1 MAIQKKHGKG
11 RLDKWYKL
19 AKEKGYRARAAFKLI
34 QLNKKYNFLEK
45 SKVLIDLCAAPGSWC
60 QVASEVMPANSLIVG
75 VDLAP
80 IKPIP
85 RCITFQS
92 DITTDKCR
100 ATLRQHLKHLKCD
113 TVLHD
118 GAPNVGTAWVQ
129 DAFTQAELV
138 LQSMKLAT
146 EFLVEGGTFVTKIFR
161 SKDYNSLLWV
171 FNQLFAKV
179 EATKPPSSR
188 NVSAEIFVVCR
199 GYKAPKHLDPK
210 FLDARSVFAEL
221 SDPTPNNEAKVF
233 KPEVKKRKR
242 EGYEEGDWTQ
252 FKEAPVSDFIQTTD
266 PIAMLGGLNKLS
278 FEQKPNGDIAV
289 ATIDKLPETTKEI
302 RDCCADLKVLGRAD
316 FKRLLRW
323 RLRVR
328 EIFGFATKKTKA
340 QEEEKAKEAQEGDEV
355 AEIESMDEEMQI
367 QEELERLKEK
377 DSKARKKQR
386 RAENERKQ
394 KEITRLQMNMATPFE
409 IGLEQAGPTG
419 EDSMFALKAVDK
431 AGALNKI
438 AKGKMAQVVE
448 REQPEEIEE
457 EPETDDEEDRLEREL
472 DSMYGDY
479 VEQRSARDA
488 KYRAKRARK
497 QDDDGEWNGF
507 SDEDKEQSDDEEL
520 VQDADSDWS
529 DDEEE
534 GPKGLITDLDNEE
547 QPKTGL
553 TKRAARF
560 FDQDIFKGIDG
571 LEDLEEDDDS
581 GIDVEHDT
589 EMKDESATPAPA
601 AETGLSIRTSTK
613 TSQPKPALDDESSD
627 EEDKIEE
634 VKRDESQWE
643 QDNVPMKNGKPD
655 IDIITAEAMT
665 LAHQMATGQKTK
677 YDLLDE
683 SFNRYSLRD
692 VEGLPD
698 WFLDDE
704 NKHSKLQ
711 RPTTAAAATAIKEKL
726 RALNARPIKKVREA
740 QARKKFK
747 AAQRM
752 EKLKKK
758 SALLADEEGMTEKE
772 KAQSIA
778 RLMSRAAKKKPKQKV
793 SVIVAKGGNKG
804 IKNRP
809 KGTKGK
815 YKMVDARLKKDVR
828 GEKRAAKRNKKR

>member
-1 MAIQKKHGKG
+1 
-11 RLDKWYKL
+11 
-19 AKEKGYRARAAFKLI
+19 
-34 QLNKKYNFLEK
+34 
-45 SKVLIDLCAAPGSWC
+45 
-60 QVASEVMPANSLIVG
+60 MPAQSLIVG

-80 IKPIP
+80 IKAIP

-100 ATLRQHLKHLKCD
+100 ATLRQHLKHFKAD

-146 EFLVEGGTFVTKIFR
+146 EFLAEGGTFVTKVFR

-171 FNQLFAKV
+171 FNQLFTKV

-199 GYKAPKHLDPK
+199 GFKAPKHLDPK
-210 FLDARSVFAEL
+210 FLDARNVFAEL
-221 SDPTPNNEAKVF
+221 AEPAPNNEAKVF
-233 KPEVKKRKR
+233 KPEIKKRKR
-242 EGYEEGDWTQ
+242 GGYEEGDWTQ
-252 FKEAPVSDFIQTTD
+252 FHEVPVSEFIQTSD
-266 PIAMLGGLNKLS
+266 PIAMLGSLNKLS
-278 FEQKPNGDIAV
+278 FEQPPNGDVAI
-289 ATIDKLPETTKEI
+289 ATIDKLKETTKEV

-328 EIFGFATKKTKA
+328 EIFGFSSKKK
-340 QEEEKAKEAQEGDEV
+340 EEEAKAKEAKEAEEGDEV
-355 AEIESMDEEMQI
+355 AEIEDMDDEMKI
-367 QEELERLKEK
+367 QEELEKMKEK
-377 DSKARKKQR
+377 ESKTKRKQR
-386 RAENERKQ
+386 RIENERKQ
-394 KEITRLQMNMATPFE
+394 KEIVRMQMNMTTPYE
-409 IGLEQAGPTG
+409 IGLEQAGPQG
-419 EDSMFALKAVDK
+419 EDSMFALNAVDK
-431 AGALNKI
+431 AGALNRI
-438 AKGKMAQVVE
+438 AKGKMATIVE
-448 REQPEEIEE
+448 RERDESSEE
-457 EPETDDEEDRLEREL
+457 EQETDDEGDYLERDL
-472 DSMYGDY
+472 DDMYGEY

-488 KYRAKRARK
+488 KYRAKRAK
-497 QDDDGEWNGF
+497 NEGDDGEWNGF
-507 SDEDKEQSDDEEL
+507 SDDGKAESSDEEL
-520 VQDADSDWS
+520 VQDEDSDWS
-529 DDEEE
+529 DDED
-534 GPKGLITDLDNEE
+534 GPKKLITDLDNEDSTN
-547 QPKTGL
+547 KTL

-581 GIDVEHDT
+581 GIDVEGDVDMDA
-589 EMKDESATPAPA
+589 EEASEVK
-601 AETGLSIRTSTK
+601 AETQLPTR
-613 TSQPKPALDDESSD
+613 PAKKASPPQNAADSDSSD
-627 EEDKIEE
+627 DEDKIEE
-634 VKRDESQWE
+634 VKRDETQWE
-643 QDNVPMKNGKPD
+643 QDDIPMKNGKPD

-665 LAHQMATGQKTK
+665 LAHQMATGKKTK
-677 YDLLDE
+677 YDLLDD

-692 VEGLPD
+692 VDGLPD

-704 NKHSKLQ
+704 NRHSKMQ
-711 RPTTAAAATAIKEKL
+711 RPVTAAAASAIKEKL

-747 AAQRM
+747 AAQRL

-793 SVIVAKGGNKG
+793 NVVVARGGNKG
-804 IKNRP
+804 IKSRP

-828 GEKRAAKRNKKR
+828 GEKRAAKKRK